1 MMVSDDFNIIR
12 IVYADTLILVQLE
25 SRLYNHRTVFSNFQ
39 DIDVISGARDVDAMM
54 FVPITGHYA
63 YKAGIGV
70 IQYD

>member
-1 MMVSDDFNIIR
+1 MYNYHIYGEF
-12 IVYADTLILVQLE
+12 TLEHIWMFKNE
-25 SRLYNHRTVFSNFQ
+25 IY
-39 DIDVISGARDVDAMM
+39 IDGVGKIQYTPAFSGARDVDAMM